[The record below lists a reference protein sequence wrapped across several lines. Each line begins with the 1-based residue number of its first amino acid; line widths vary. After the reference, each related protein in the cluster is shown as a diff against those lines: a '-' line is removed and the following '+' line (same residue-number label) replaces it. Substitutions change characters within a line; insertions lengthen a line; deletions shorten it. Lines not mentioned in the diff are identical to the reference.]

1 MPPSEYTP
9 PPTVFDWSVTQIA
22 GSVVVLV
29 LVEVDTLVLVE
40 VELVEVDVE
49 VEELVLE
56 VEVVV
61 PVGEDSWVLFGLSG
75 DRNWK
80 NDIASYLANP
90 GLKG

>member
-1 MPPSEYTP
+1 M
-9 PPTVFDWSVTQIA
+9 
-22 GSVVVLV
+22 

>member
-1 MPPSEYTP
+1 MVPPSEYTP

-61 PVGEDSWVLFGLSG
+61 PVGEDSWVFGG
-75 DRNWK
+75 KYDRSWRK
-80 NDIASYLANP
+80 DIASYLANP